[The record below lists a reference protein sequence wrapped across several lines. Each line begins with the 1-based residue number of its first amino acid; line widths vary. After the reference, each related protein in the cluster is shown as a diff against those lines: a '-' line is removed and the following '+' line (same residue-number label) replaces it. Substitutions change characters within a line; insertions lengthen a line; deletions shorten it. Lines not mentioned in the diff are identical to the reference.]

1 MSSQS
6 DGGCGWRRISAKN
19 VYLHG

>member
-6 DGGCGWRRISAKN
+6 DGLGRT
-19 VYLHG
+19 